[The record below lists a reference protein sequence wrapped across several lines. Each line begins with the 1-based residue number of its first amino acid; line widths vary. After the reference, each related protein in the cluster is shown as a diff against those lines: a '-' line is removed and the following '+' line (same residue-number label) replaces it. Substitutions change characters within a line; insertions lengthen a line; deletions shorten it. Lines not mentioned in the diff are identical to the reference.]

1 MRQRL
6 VDAAVQQACAQAA
19 QALRA
24 SPAALTTDVHGAPS
38 PTVFPLEEASV
49 PAGWRRALRR
59 PRGQVDLA
67 AVAAVGPESRAELAD
82 RTDVLLAGLE
92 LDEFSTARPG
102 QTPGLTTWRI
112 TAGCGGIDGG

>member
-19 QALRA
+19 QAWRA
-24 SPAALTTDVHGAPS
+24 SPPALTTNVHGAPS
-38 PTVFPLEEASV
+38 PIVFPLEGALV
-49 PAGWRRALRR
+49 PVGWRRALRR

-67 AVAAVGPESRAELAD
+67 AVAVVDPESGTEPAD
-82 RTDVLLAGLE
+82 RTDVLLAGLRF
-92 LDEFSTARPG
+92 DEFSSARPG
-102 QTPGLTTWRI
+102 QSPGLTIWRI